1 MNETTPSVFVCRK
14 ATSVVAATAL
24 LVSAASAGAV
34 VMAPAASAQ
43 VDPPSTVIGSGT
55 VGSADVGS
63 AIIGSSV
70 IGSSSIGS
78 SASGSSAAGSVGSA
92 ALGSAAVGSVGSA
105 ALGSAPEDEKGAYE
119 AAPGKN
125 GAHDGKA
132 PGTESGRTDVVAA
145 DSGSQLPVTGVDIG
159 VAAGIAGALMVLG
172 GLLIGRRATA
182 N

>member
-1 MNETTPSVFVCRK
+1 MNETTPSVSVRRK

-34 VMAPAASAQ
+34 AMAPAASSQ
-43 VDPPSTVIGSGT
+43 VDPPSATIGTGAIGSA
-55 VGSADVGS
+55 VVGS
-63 AIIGSSV
+63 AI

-105 ALGSAPEDEKGAYE
+105 ALAPATEDEKGADE